1 MNVKFVDMAIWKG
14 VERRSSMV
22 RERSKRIKMSSCLR
36 SADDQVL
43 LLGPK
48 RTIQDLGVGLSI
60 GGVDPSLCEGK
71 VFVVVIHC
79 SSTFGKQV
87 EVN

>member
-22 RERSKRIKMSSCLR
+22 RERSKRINTSSCLR

-48 RTIQDLGVGLSI
+48 RTIQDLRVGLNV
-60 GGVDPSLCEGK
+60 GGVDPTLCESR
-71 VFVVVIHC
+71 VLVLVIHC
-79 SSTFGKQV
+79 SSTFEWQV
-87 EVN
+87 EMG